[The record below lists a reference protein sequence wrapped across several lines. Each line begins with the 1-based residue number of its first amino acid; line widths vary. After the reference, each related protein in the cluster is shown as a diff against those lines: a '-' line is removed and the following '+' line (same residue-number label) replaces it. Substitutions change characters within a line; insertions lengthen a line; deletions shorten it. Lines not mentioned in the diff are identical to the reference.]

1 MIPFLLVRATHVLV
15 GKEVSRPLWP
25 DHFQTCVME
34 LLRICL
40 VLSGKAEGMEIKYW
54 AGDQEVVQMFR

>member
-15 GKEVSRPLWP
+15 SKEVSRPLWP
-25 DHFQTCVME
+25 DRFQTCVME

-54 AGDQEVVQMFR
+54 AGDQEVVRMFR